1 MTTSPARPAAVY
13 LRVSTEKQLGDDR
26 FGLSVQLVE
35 IERYAERHG
44 FSMAATYQDAVSGT
58 RARRDQ
64 LDRLLDDAPRY
75 EAILISSVDRLARRT
90 RVAYGLIDELADT
103 GLEIHL
109 ADMGVYDP
117 EQEGSAVSFG
127 IRSIMA
133 ESDHR
138 RLVKKLYNAKV
149 QKVAGS
155 PTRPG
160 KPANPLVAYGW
171 RGDVIDPTEAHW
183 VRWMYRR
190 LTQVGT
196 QVMAREL
203 AQQGVKTRQGTVW
216 TPTKLRRL
224 LVNPL
229 YRGVYEFGRKA
240 GAIKARCEVEAI
252 VSPELW
258 AAANEAMATR
268 KGTTE
273 ARNPAR
279 LHLFPLTGHIR
290 CGECGRA
297 MNGIHSGRRQYG
309 YYACGSTLQTKY
321 NRTGQICEHK
331 RLYRAD
337 VLHEHVREILT
348 GLSVDPALL
357 AQVVKLPALPTL
369 DLTLPLADLARRED
383 RLEAAYNAGA
393 YTAAEFAERRRD
405 LQKQREA
412 LLNTPPPA
420 PMPAPELSS
429 LSQKLTDGLHL
440 PTEELADQIGL
451 TVTIQP
457 EEGTAEIR
465 LSPVGGA

>member
-1 MTTSPARPAAVY
+1 MTLFPARPAAIY
-13 LRVSTEKQLGDDR
+13 LRVSTQAQAADDR
-26 FGLSVQLVE
+26 QGLGVQLAE

-44 FSMAATYQDAVSGT
+44 FSLTATYQDAVSGT

-64 LDRLLDDAPRY
+64 LDRLLDEAPRY

-103 GLEIHL
+103 GLEIHIT
-109 ADMGVYDP
+109 DMGIYDP

-138 RLVKKLYNAKV
+138 RLVKKLYNAKI
-149 QKVAGS
+149 QKVAGTA
-155 PTRPG
+155 TRPG
-160 KPANPLVAYGW
+160 RPANPIVAYGW

-183 VRWMYRR
+183 IRWMYRR

-203 AQQGVKTRQGTVW
+203 AEQGVRTRLGTAW

-224 LVNPL
+224 LINPL

-240 GAIKARCEVEAI
+240 NTVKARCDVEAI

-258 AAANEAMATR
+258 AAANEAMSVR
-268 KGTTE
+268 RGTTE
-273 ARNPAR
+273 SRNPAR

-290 CGECGRA
+290 CGACGRA
-297 MNGIHSGRRQYG
+297 MNGIHSGRRHYG
-309 YYACGSTLQTKY
+309 YYTCGSALQTKY
-321 NRTGQICEHK
+321 NRTGQPCEHK

-337 VLHEHVREILT
+337 VLHASIMEALEQFQADDATLLECVRIPRP
-348 GLSVDPALL
+348 PA
-357 AQVVKLPALPTL
+357 P
-369 DLTLPLADLARRED
+369 DLTLPLADLVRRED

-393 YTAAEFAERRRD
+393 YTPAEFTERRRD
-405 LQKQREA
+405 LHRQREA
-412 LLNTPPPA
+412 VLATPAA
-420 PMPAPELSS
+420 PNAPLPDLAHLRAL
-429 LSQKLTDGLHL
+429 LSQSQAL
-440 PTEELADQIGL
+440 PLEEFADLMGL
-451 TVTIQP
+451 TVTIAP
-457 EEGTAEIR
+457 EAQIQLR
-465 LSPVGGA
+465 LSPLDGV